1 MGQLDSYQRCTQGGD
16 VCNLSPSVEQ
26 ANFLRVRWQRG
37 VVEPGSSGSA
47 LFLSLQAR
55 PYVVGQLQG
64 GSSSCDSPQ
73 GLDDYGRFDVSYRSA
88 LHRWLDPR

>member
-1 MGQLDSYQRCTQGGD
+1 M
-16 VCNLSPSVEQ
+16 EQ

-47 LFLSLQAR
+47 LFLSVQAR

-88 LHRWLDPR
+88 LYRWLDPR

>member
-1 MGQLDSYQRCTQGGD
+1 MPRLTI
-16 VCNLSPSVEQ
+16 
-26 ANFLRVRWQRG
+26 F
-37 VVEPGSSGSA
+37 SA
-47 LFLSLQAR
+47 LFLPLQGRA
-55 PYVVGQLQG
+55 YVVGQLQG